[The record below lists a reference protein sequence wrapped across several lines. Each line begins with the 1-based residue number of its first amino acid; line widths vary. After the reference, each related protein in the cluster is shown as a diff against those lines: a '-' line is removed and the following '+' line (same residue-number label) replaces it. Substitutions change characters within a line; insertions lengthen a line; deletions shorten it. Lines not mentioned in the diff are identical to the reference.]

1 MTVTGINITEKV
13 RDYKGNNSFIKNL
26 KPGLSKYGRLTPK
39 QFAAAEKIILNE
51 VRSSEVKV
59 EDLPQSIQDIVNY
72 GGELKFVK
80 DIQSKY
86 NKYRRL
92 TEKQVSAATKAISR
106 EKAKKSQKEIN
117 VDIVGNTIKLGRNI
131 ALDIKDTYNLEFQPI
146 LVDVTKVMTVSEKAV
161 KIQAKLTKEN
171 GGICRCCGRTLTDD
185 MSKMTGIGPVCSR
198 NVGVKHPT
206 SREDLPKYQ
215 QMISDKI
222 DEIGTFE
229 FWIPKR
235 GIVEWNGHGAV
246 LLKL

>member
-13 RDYKGNNSFIKNL
+13 RDYNGNNSFIKNL

-59 EDLPQSIQDIVNY
+59 EDLPQSLQDIVNY
-72 GGELKFVK
+72 SGELKFV
-80 DIQSKY
+80 
-86 NKYRRL
+86 
-92 TEKQVSAATKAISR
+92 
-106 EKAKKSQKEIN
+106 
-117 VDIVGNTIKLGRNI
+117 
-131 ALDIKDTYNLEFQPI
+131 
-146 LVDVTKVMTVSEKAV
+146 TVSEKAV
-161 KIQAKLTKEN
+161 KIEAKLTKEN

-185 MSKMTGIGPVCSR
+185 ISKMTGIGPVCSG

-206 SREDLPKYQ
+206 SREDLPKYN

-229 FWIPKR
+229 FWVPKR

>member
-1 MTVTGINITEKV
+1 MTVTGINIEEKV
-13 RDYKGNNSFIKNL
+13 RTYNGDNSFIKNL
-26 KPGLSKYGRLTPK
+26 MTGLSKYGRLTPK
-39 QFAAAEKIILNE
+39 QYAAAEKIILNE
-51 VRSSEVKV
+51 SRSVEVNV
-59 EDLPQSIQDIVNY
+59 EDLPESLQDIVNY
-72 GGELKFVK
+72 SGELKFVK

-106 EKAKKSQKEIN
+106 ERAKKSQKEIN

-131 ALDIKDTYNLEFQPI
+131 ALDIKEEYNLEFQPI

-161 KIQAKLTKEN
+161 KIEAKLTKEN

-206 SREDLPKYQ
+206 SRKDLPMYK